1 MIGKPRS
8 ALFIL
13 LFGLSFLV
21 TAEENHFPVPDIL
34 ISNVEFWKKIY
45 TEVSLSEGLIHDRD
59 YPEIIY
65 AKVKGTSKTPAV
77 VQKRKEITSILNSIS
92 GKQKSEFTQSE
103 TEIYNKFNASPG
115 ALKGAVDRI
124 RFQQGQMERFKE
136 GLKISG
142 MYLDTIR
149 GILKK
154 HGVPLQLAYLPHV
167 ESSFNTHA
175 YSKVGAAGMWQFMR
189 GTGRLYGLEIDYV
202 IDERR
207 DPILA
212 TDAAARFLAAN
223 YRELQSWPLAITAY
237 NHGVYGMKRAVK
249 QTGSTD
255 LAIIIQK
262 YKSRSFQFASSNFYG
277 CFLASCEIAEN
288 HKKFFP
294 NLILDKPLKYNDLK
308 LTGYIEPDI
317 ICKYMG
323 ITKSKLIALNP
334 GIRPTAFEA
343 HKMLPKGLILHI
355 PSEIS
360 KQDAIMAI
368 NSIPDSLKRSE
379 PPRPQYY
386 NVRKGDNLYL
396 IASRLGVSV
405 NDLANENSITKLN
418 RIYSGQV
425 LRVPQHATATQVAS
439 AAAVKPKPDAK
450 VKPDIAK
457 AVPKKHAEI
466 PDSTTDAVVEIA
478 QAEEALAHPPEEPSG
493 IADVKAAQ
501 VTPVTKTSS
510 AAPETAAEIISDSLK
525 EIALAV
531 AIEEKPSRQRTS
543 RFSHFDVSVYS
554 LDITMS
560 SVGTSAELRVT
571 VDETI
576 GHYADWLK
584 IPTSRIR
591 KLNQMGRNSN
601 IKINDKLLIPIDQDD
616 ALERFVAE
624 RLEYHMAIEE
634 DFYTQFVV
642 TELKEHVI
650 KRGQTLW
657 DLCNGTDGVLPLWL
671 LKKHNSQLDLNKL
684 IPGTTVMIPV
694 IGENTSGIAYNEIL
708 YDEQGSTKNSTY
720 LKSSAKSKL
729 VP

>member
-1 MIGKPRS
+1 MIGKSRS

-13 LFGLSFLV
+13 FFGLSFLIS
-21 TAEENHFPVPDIL
+21 AEETQFPVPDIL

-45 TEVSLSEGLIHDRD
+45 SEVSLSEGLIHDRD

-77 VQKRKEITSILNSIS
+77 IQKRKEITNALNSIS
-92 GKQKSEFTQSE
+92 NKQKSEFTQNE
-103 TEIYNKFNASPG
+103 TEIYNKFKTNPD

-154 HGVPLQLAYLPHV
+154 YGVPLQLAYLPHV

-207 DPILA
+207 DPVLA

-255 LAIIIQK
+255 LAVIIQN

-288 HKKFFP
+288 HKKYFP
-294 NLILDKPLKYNDLK
+294 NLVLDKPIKYNDLK
-308 LTGYIEPDI
+308 LSGYIEPDI
-317 ICKYMG
+317 ICKYLN
-323 ITKSKLIALNP
+323 IPKSKLIALNP

-360 KQDAIMAI
+360 KQDAIVAI

-405 NDLANENSITKLN
+405 NDLANENNISRLN

-425 LRVPQHATATQVAS
+425 LRVPQHAKTQVAS
-439 AAAVKPKPDAK
+439 SAVKPKPAAN

-457 AVPKKHAEI
+457 VVSTKAAEI
-466 PDSTTDAVVEIA
+466 PDSTTEAVMEIA
-478 QAEEALAHPPEEPSG
+478 KAEEALNHPPEEPAV
-493 IADVKAAQ
+493 IADVK
-501 VTPVTKTSS
+501 T
-510 AAPETAAEIISDSLK
+510 
-525 EIALAV
+525 
-531 AIEEKPSRQRTS
+531 
-543 RFSHFDVSVYS
+543 
-554 LDITMS
+554 
-560 SVGTSAELRVT
+560 
-571 VDETI
+571 
-576 GHYADWLK
+576 
-584 IPTSRIR
+584 
-591 KLNQMGRNSN
+591 
-601 IKINDKLLIPIDQDD
+601 
-616 ALERFVAE
+616 
-624 RLEYHMAIEE
+624 
-634 DFYTQFVV
+634 
-642 TELKEHVI
+642 
-650 KRGQTLW
+650 
-657 DLCNGTDGVLPLWL
+657 
-671 LKKHNSQLDLNKL
+671 
-684 IPGTTVMIPV
+684 
-694 IGENTSGIAYNEIL
+694 
-708 YDEQGSTKNSTY
+708 
-720 LKSSAKSKL
+720 
-729 VP
+729 